1 MKSVAILLMAV
12 STRLSAQWLDYPDSR
27 TPRTKDGKPNLS
39 APAPRVKGKP
49 NLSGVW
55 QAERSP
61 LSEYIRTLGTDPSN
75 IQVDLGDITKYVSNI
90 FWDVK
95 PADRPLRAEA
105 VAIVQQRRKN
115 PTGFPL
121 TRCLPSGIPAV
132 LFIYTF
138 KIIQTP
144 QEIVGLPEDGDP
156 RRQIYTDGR
165 SMPKDPQPS
174 WMGYSVGQWQGDT
187 LAVETVGFTDKSLA

>member
-27 TPRTKDGKPNLS
+27 TPRTK
-39 APAPRVKGKP
+39 KGKP

-55 QAERSP
+55 QAERTP

-144 QEIVGLPEDGDP
+144 QEIVVLPEDGDP
-156 RRQIYTDGR
+156 PRQIYTDGR

>member
-1 MKSVAILLMAV
+1 MKSVAILLMAA

-55 QAERSP
+55 QAEQTP

-75 IQVDLGDITKYVSNI
+75 IQVDLGDITKYVGNI

-105 VAIVQQRRKN
+105 VAIV
-115 PTGFPL
+115 PFGECPH
-121 TRCLPSGIPAV
+121 
-132 LFIYTF
+132 
-138 KIIQTP
+138 
-144 QEIVGLPEDGDP
+144 
-156 RRQIYTDGR
+156 
-165 SMPKDPQPS
+165 
-174 WMGYSVGQWQGDT
+174 
-187 LAVETVGFTDKSLA
+187 